1 MTEGGPA
8 PVAAGHDL
16 GLAGRYSWRLGGTL
30 REYYVFSLMVG
41 LRGLVGPVLRD
52 SVARIANPLSY
63 PRLIEYRL
71 VRERL
76 QLDRQNNLRVLD
88 LGSPKLFFLLLAHRT
103 SLTLHATDLRPYFFK
118 SSRLFLE
125 RLGHATELERRLFLE
140 TQDATALSYS
150 DRSFDRV
157 YSISV
162 VEHIPGSGD
171 SVALREVRR
180 VLKPGGL
187 VALTVPYSADGYKE
201 TFRNHSV
208 FEREHLDGTPTFY
221 QRHYDKATLFER
233 IIDPSGLRLIAI
245 DYFGEPGIKYERHWG
260 RLPGVLKVP
269 LAWTQPFAAQL
280 FLKPLPPSRSAD
292 ALGVCVTL
300 QAP

>member
-1 MTEGGPA
+1 M
-8 PVAAGHDL
+8 AAGQDP
-16 GLAGRYSWRLGGTL
+16 GLVGRYSWRLGGTL
-30 REYYVFSLMVG
+30 REYYFFSLMVG
-41 LRGLVGPVLRD
+41 LRGFVGPVLRD
-52 SVARIANPLSY
+52 ALARIVNPLSY

-76 QLDRQNNLRVLD
+76 QLEGQGDLKVLD

-103 SLTLHATDLRPYFFK
+103 SLTLHATDVRPYFFK
-118 SSRLFLE
+118 YSRLFLE
-125 RLGHATELERRLFLE
+125 RLGHARELERRLFLE
-140 TQDATALSYS
+140 TQDATALSYA

-162 VEHIPGSGD
+162 IEHIPGSGD
-171 SVALREVRR
+171 SAAVREIRR

-187 VALTVPYSADGYKE
+187 VALTVPYSAAGYRE
-201 TFRNHSV
+201 TFRNQSV
-208 FEREHLDGTPTFY
+208 FEREQVDGAPIFY
-221 QRHYDKATLFER
+221 QRHYDEAALFDR
-233 IIDPSGLRLIAI
+233 IVVPSGLKLVAI
-245 DYFGEPGIKYERHWG
+245 DYFGEPGIKYERRWG
-260 RLPGVLKVP
+260 RLPSVLRVP

-300 QAP
+300 QAADGA